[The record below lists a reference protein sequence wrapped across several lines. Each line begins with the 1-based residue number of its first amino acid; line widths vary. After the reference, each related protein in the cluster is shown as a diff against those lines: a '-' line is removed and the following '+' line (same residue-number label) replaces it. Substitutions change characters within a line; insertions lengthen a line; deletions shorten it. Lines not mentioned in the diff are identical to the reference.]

1 VSRLL
6 LQKVREL
13 LELVLEETLVTDEM
27 DDLVVEIEELIQ
39 EEEMYG

>member
-1 VSRLL
+1 MSRLL